1 MTWSF
6 FGGKQQ
12 RKNRKSCNQVR
23 RRGTTASGARL
34 SRFEQ
39 LEARHLLAVLTV
51 NTNLDTTAS
60 DAVLTLREA
69 LNVVNTG
76 TTAGLSAAELA
87 QVNTTTALG
96 TNDLIQF
103 DSTFFSTPKTI
114 ALTATGQLPIQKSL
128 TIMGTGSA
136 NLTIDATAAA
146 SRIFQID
153 AGDVSIKG
161 LTLTKGAP
169 AAGNG
174 GAINSTTL
182 GTLMI
187 ADSVITG
194 SAAVLGGG
202 IFATGDLVL
211 TTTTVGGTAIGAANT
226 ATTHGGGI
234 YDASGTVT
242 LKNSNVIS
250 NTATAG
256 NGGGI
261 FSNNA
266 VNLQNSIVNANTAGS
281 FGGGI
286 EALTV
291 MAHNTLIAANTAGAR
306 GGGVDANTFVSTN
319 STILGNTATTANGGG
334 ADATT
339 IVLRNS
345 TVSGN
350 TATVGNGGGVRGT
363 TVTVQNSTIAGNG
376 AGAAASGGGIFAN
389 NILTVQNSII
399 ANNTALFFPDT
410 NAPAVTSVRYSL
422 IGESG
427 TIPNAGQFT
436 ITGPGAQN
444 AAPFRNFIGNAAAAM
459 PITALQAL
467 GAGAG
472 TVAPNGGPTPTIDIT
487 GSIAIDKGNNALA
500 VNPSQGDQRGLP
512 FARISPFGGV
522 VDMGAFE
529 VQTATVGN
537 TPPVLVSPIPNQS
550 ATVGVAYSLN
560 AAPFFSDPNS
570 DPLTFAAERL
580 IGGLPAA
587 LPDWLT
593 FNSST
598 GTFAGVPTAADIGS
612 IQIKVTATDNKT
624 APATS
629 PPLPSSTFTLT
640 VSAVPVIPPVGAELP
655 FTENFE
661 APVPATQIAP
671 DPRLREKSPGFAT
684 TTASPITGLASLQA
698 TRPTVGSRP
707 VATVD
712 FTNPATAA
720 TVTNVAVNVS
730 TGGGNGSSQ
739 WNNAVV
745 VFDYQSPTN
754 YKFAGVFEIIN
765 RLIIGQ
771 VVNGRVTYLAQKNF
785 NALPNTT
792 IPLQLA
798 INRTTRQVTLTSG
811 ATSVMHTF
819 AAIGSGTV
827 GVGTINANARFDNL
841 AIS

>member
-1 MTWSF
+1 MAWSF

-12 RKNRKSCNQVR
+12 HKHRKSR
-23 RRGTTASGARL
+23 RQDGRRQSLGSGTRL
-34 SRFEQ
+34 NRFEQ

-60 DAVLTLREA
+60 DTVLTLREA
-69 LNVVNTG
+69 LTVVNTG
-76 TTAGLSAAELA
+76 STAGLSAAELA

-96 TNDLIQF
+96 TNDVIQF
-103 DSTFFSTPKTI
+103 DSTFFATPKTI
-114 ALTATGQLPIQKSL
+114 ALTAPGQLPIQKSL

-182 GTLMI
+182 GTLMV

-194 SAAVLGGG
+194 STAVLGGG

-211 TTTTVGGTAIGAANT
+211 TTTTVGGIGAGLGNT
-226 ATTHGGGI
+226 ATTKGGGI
-234 YDASGTVT
+234 YDSGGTIT
-242 LKNSNVIS
+242 LKNSNVLGNS
-250 NTATAG
+250 ATG
-256 NGGGI
+256 SSGGGI
-261 FSNNA
+261 YSSA
-266 VNLQNSIVNANTAGS
+266 IVNLQTSIVNANTAGS

-291 MAHNTLIAANTAGAR
+291 MMQNTLIAGNTAGTR
-306 GGGVDANTFVSTN
+306 GGGIDSTTLVSTS
-319 STILGNTATTANGGG
+319 STILGNTATTSTGGG
-334 ADATT
+334 ADSTT
-339 IVLRNS
+339 AVLKNS

-350 TATVGNGGGVRGT
+350 TATVGNGGGIRGT
-363 TVTVQNSTIAGNG
+363 NVTVQNSTIAGNG
-376 AGAAASGGGIFAN
+376 AGPAAAGGGIFAN
-389 NILTVQNSII
+389 TMLTVQNSII
-399 ANNTALFFPDT
+399 ANNTALTFPDL
-410 NAPAVTSVRYSL
+410 NAPATTSVRYSL

-427 TIPNAGQFT
+427 TIPSAGQFT

-444 AAPFRNFIGNAAAAM
+444 AAPFKNFIGNAVALM
-459 PITALQAL
+459 PITATQAL
-467 GAGAG
+467 GTGAG

-487 GSIAIDKGNNALA
+487 GSIAIDKGSNALA

-537 TPPVLVSPIPNQS
+537 NPPVLVTPIPNQT
-550 ATVGVAYSLN
+550 ATVGTAFTLN
-560 AAPFFSDPNS
+560 AGGFFSDPDH
-570 DPLTFAAERL
+570 DPLTFAAERVS
-580 IGGLPAA
+580 GLA

-598 GTFAGVPTAADIGS
+598 GTFSGVPTAADVGS

-640 VSAVPVIPPVGAELP
+640 VSTAPVIPPVGAELP
-655 FTENFE
+655 FNENFE
-661 APVPATQIAP
+661 GPVPAGQIAP
-671 DPRLREKSPGFAT
+671 DPRIKEKSPAFAT
-684 TTASPITGLASLQA
+684 TTTAPINGTASLQA

-720 TVTNVAVNVS
+720 TVSNVAVNVS
-730 TGGGNGSSQ
+730 TGGGNGTTL

-754 YKFAGVFEIIN
+754 YKFAGVFQIIHK
-765 RLIIGQ
+765 LIIGQ
-771 VVNGRVTYLAQKNF
+771 VVNGKVSYLAQKAF
-785 NALPNTT
+785 NAAANTS
-792 IPLQLA
+792 IPLNVA
-798 INRTTRQVTLTSG
+798 INHATRQVTLSSG
-811 ATSVMHTF
+811 GTSVAYTY
-819 AAIGSGTV
+819 AALGGGTV
-827 GVGTINANARFDNL
+827 GLGTINANAKFDNL
-841 AIS
+841 VIT